1 MKARARQ
8 STKKRKAPASQRPV
22 QVQKQE
28 KRQSSSS
35 EPERTADL
43 ASAGE
48 RLRGEQAKRAGAEE
62 ALRAGQ
68 TNFRIV
74 ADSLPELICYVDAE
88 GRYQFNNKAY
98 EKLYGIPVEQ
108 FKGRPTREVIGEE
121 GYAIVQPYIEKAL
134 KGERCNF
141 LGYIPHKLGGHRY
154 HYIDYVPDKD
164 SDGKVRGA
172 YILIQDLTDLKQTE
186 EKFRAFVESG
196 PDAMIIHDAQGKM
209 VVMSAQAER
218 MFGYSKEELVGQP
231 VEILMP
237 ERFREKHFKQ
247 RSVYMEKPVSR
258 PMGTGLELYARRKD
272 GFEFPVEISLSP
284 VETSEGILIS
294 STIRDITD
302 RKQLSE
308 QIRWAAALE
317 ERARIARD
325 IHDTL
330 AQGFTGIILNLEMVE
345 EACASLPDEVKNRIK
360 RARDVARASLE
371 EARRSI
377 LALSTSPS
385 VNTDVPT
392 AIRAL
397 LDRYQPSTKTRLE
410 LSVQGTVCRLDRA
423 VEEDILRIVQQAT
436 DNALR
441 HARAGSV
448 QIDIACSEKQVQIK
462 ITDDGQGFDVKKAG
476 RGLGLMGMRERA
488 KEIGAK
494 FDLKSE
500 PGKGTQIAITVPHR
514 RSGVSL

>member
-1 MKARARQ
+1 MKTTTRRPK
-8 STKKRKAPASQRPV
+8 KKRKAPAGQRPV

-43 ASAGE
+43 SLAGE

-62 ALRAGQ
+62 ALRAGE
-68 TNFRIV
+68 TYFRVI
-74 ADSLPELICYVDAE
+74 ADSLPELICYIDAE

-98 EKLYGIPVEQ
+98 EKKYGIPAEQ
-108 FKGRPTREVIGEE
+108 FKGRPIREVMGEA
-121 GYAIVQPYIEKAL
+121 GYATVQPYIEKAL
-134 KGERCNF
+134 RGERCSRE
-141 LGYIPHKLGGHRY
+141 GYLPHNLAGRRY
-154 HYIDYVPDKD
+154 FHIDYVPDKD
-164 SDGKVRGA
+164 GDGKVRGT
-172 YILIQDLTDLKQTE
+172 YVLIQDLTELKQTE
-186 EKFRAFVESG
+186 EKFRAFVETA
-196 PDAMIIHDAQGKM
+196 PDAMVIHGAQGKIA
-209 VVMSAQAER
+209 VISAQAER

-258 PMGTGLELYARRKD
+258 PMGSGLELYARRKD
-272 GFEFPVEISLSP
+272 GFEFPVEVSLSP

-294 STIRDITD
+294 STIRDVTD
-302 RKQLSE
+302 RKQLTE

-325 IHDTL
+325 VHDTL

-345 EACASLPDEVKNRIK
+345 EACASLPDEVKSRIK

-385 VNTDVPT
+385 VNTDLPS
-392 AIRAL
+392 AIRAM
-397 LDRYQPSTKTRLE
+397 LDRYQPSTKTRMG

-441 HARAGSV
+441 HARAGSI
-448 QIDIACSEKQVQIK
+448 QIDIACGEKQVQIK

-494 FDLKSE
+494 FELKSE

-514 RSGVSL
+514 PSVSA